1 MSTSLWIKSWI
12 SNFSKTKRHP
22 RFCRICLG
30 PNQQKNI
37 CKESQNDLERA
48 KNPVK
53 SSGVQSDRLD
63 NCQVFKD
70 RKKLEIIKKLRK
82 ELVILKLEKG
92 NGIVLI
98 GTNDYYTAVENLF
111 FRKK

>member
-1 MSTSLWIKSWI
+1 ML
-12 SNFSKTKRHP
+12 
-22 RFCRICLG
+22 
-30 PNQQKNI
+30 
-37 CKESQNDLERA
+37 
-48 KNPVK
+48 
-53 SSGVQSDRLD
+53 
-63 NCQVFKD
+63 KD

-98 GTNDYYTAVENLF
+98 GPNDYYTAVENLF

>member
-1 MSTSLWIKSWI
+1 MKSKIVWVRRYELNHGLATFQKQSDTLASVESVWDQIK
-12 SNFSKTKRHP
+12 
-22 RFCRICLG
+22 
-30 PNQQKNI
+30 KNI
-37 CKESQNDLERA
+37 CKESQNDIERA

-82 ELVILKLEKG
+82 ELVRI
-92 NGIVLI
+92 NW
-98 GTNDYYTAVENLF
+98 N
-111 FRKK
+111 